1 MKKVQLYSGGL
12 DSYIISRLWKPDVKL
27 YFDYGIPQNVEEM
40 KHLPADVIIKKINL
54 SDYMQDDGLN
64 TIPLRNLL
72 FSAMAVNYGDII
84 AIGGLKSDLHYDK
97 KPEFATLATKLFNS
111 VLEKERQP
119 KTIQIV
125 IPFAEYT
132 KTDLICAFFEDGGTR
147 DELEKNSW
155 SCHTP
160 VNGEPCG
167 HCQACKAR
175 NKAIIEAGILYVE
188 KQKEKRQTINEIKKQ
203 YNLSNKDINV

>member
-27 YFDYGIPQNVEEM
+27 YFDYGIPQNEEEK
-40 KHLPADVIIKKINL
+40 KHLPDDVIIKKIEL
-54 SDYMQDDGLN
+54 SEYMQNDGLN

-72 FSAMAVNYGDII
+72 FATLAVNYGDVI

-97 KPEFATLATKLFNS
+97 KPEFVEKTTQLFNS
-111 VLEKERQP
+111 ILQKERQP
-119 KTIQIV
+119 KTVQV
-125 IPFAEYT
+125 VVPFANYT
-132 KTDLICAFFEDGGTR
+132 KTDLICAFFEDGGLL
-147 DELEKNSW
+147 DELNANSW

-160 VNGEPCG
+160 DNGKPCG

-175 NKAIIEAGILYVE
+175 NKAIIEAGIMYNE
-188 KQKEKRQTINEIKKQ
+188 KLKEKREKIRDIKKI
-203 YNLSNKDINV
+203 YGLTEKDLNL

>member
-27 YFDYGIPQNVEEM
+27 YFNYGIPQNIEEI
-40 KHLPADVIIKKINL
+40 KHLPSDVIIKNVNL
-54 SDYMQDDGLN
+54 SDYMQNDGLN

-72 FSAMAVNYGDII
+72 FAAMAVNYGDII

-97 KPEFATLATKLFNS
+97 KPDFAEKATKLFNS

-119 KTIQIV
+119 KSIQVV

-132 KTDLICAFFEDGGTR
+132 KTDLICAFFEIGGTL
-147 DELEKNSW
+147 DELNANSW

-160 VNGEPCG
+160 VDGKPCG

-175 NKAIIEAGILYVE
+175 NKAIIEAGLMYNE
-188 KQKEKRQTINEIKKQ
+188 NQKEKRRKINEIKQK
-203 YNLSNKDINV
+203 YGFNEKELML